1 MTTTTMIRSI
11 LSRREDNERSNDD
24 NSNRWESIIIDD
36 ITLCYYRKKE
46 KREKEIRWVEM
57 RSNVQCSAHGGGLL
71 ISLDTFCPHHL
82 GLSVT
87 FPLWKLPRQ
96 PLMHFRRPVDG
107 SVRDISVTKSNFF
120 FRRRKHYLKKWCTR
134 YRHHQLGSK
143 FKRWN
148 YPKMTTFLFL
158 CAHF

>member
-1 MTTTTMIRSI
+1 MSDRMTTTATDESRSSSMILRYV
-11 LSRREDNERSNDD
+11 
-24 NSNRWESIIIDD
+24 IIE
-36 ITLCYYRKKE
+36 KK
-46 KREKEIRWVEM
+46 KEKEIRWAEM

-71 ISLDTFCPHHL
+71 IPFHFTRYLLSLHRL

-107 SVRDISVTKSNFF
+107 SVRDISVTKSNFC